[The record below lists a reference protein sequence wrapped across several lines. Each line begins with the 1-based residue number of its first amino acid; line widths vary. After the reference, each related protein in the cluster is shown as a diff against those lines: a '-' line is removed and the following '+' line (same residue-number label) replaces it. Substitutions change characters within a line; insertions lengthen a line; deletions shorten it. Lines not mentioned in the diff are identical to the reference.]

1 MNYFFLIVILLVCGG
16 AYYENTVQQQKVTE
30 YEQKLSDQDAKITS
44 LQGDNKKLTD
54 VKSALTAS
62 LAEAQSKV
70 KDLSQAPKPAAPV
83 ASTLPVTGTPVVGAT
98 SAAPSAPASAAPAP
112 TKLNGD
118 QMSRAVVVIKGD
130 NAEGTGFLVKTADG
144 PVVVTNL
151 HVLANNPNIKILTYN
166 GVPITPTGL
175 KGAPDRDLAMLTIQD
190 GAYTYLPL
198 ATDIGNTAKVG
209 DEVITPGN
217 SQGGDVVLSTKGRLL
232 ALGPDRVEFDNPI
245 YHGNSGG
252 PVFHTASGTVL
263 GVVTEAMKVDVSND
277 LDKTSFQSRNS
288 AIASSMRYFGL
299 RLDTVAKWETY
310 DPKRFQNETAFLDQF
325 NKQSRCLDSYL
336 NPPKQPGNNM
346 GGQSANPSSTNGA
359 DAKLYLT
366 DEKIMAAHHSFRQQL
381 AGADTAGQID
391 ALRQLGFGLDS
402 IADKNMEAIRNMDN
416 FYTFDQQRARDEL
429 AYRKAL
435 KTEIQEFSND
445 VTRIGSLPR
454 TSN

>member
-1 MNYFFLIVILLVCGG
+1 M
-16 AYYENTVQQQKVTE
+16 
-30 YEQKLSDQDAKITS
+30 
-44 LQGDNKKLTD
+44 
-54 VKSALTAS
+54 
-62 LAEAQSKV
+62 
-70 KDLSQAPKPAAPV
+70 SQ
-83 ASTLPVTGTPVVGAT
+83 
-98 SAAPSAPASAAPAP
+98 
-112 TKLNGD
+112 
-118 QMSRAVVVIKGD
+118 AVVVIKGD

-144 PVVVTNL
+144 PMVVTNL

-166 GVPITPTGL
+166 GVSITPTGM
-175 KGAPDRDLAMLTIQD
+175 KGAMDRDLAMLPIQD

-198 ATDIGNTAKVG
+198 ATDIGKAAQIG

-217 SQGGDVVLSTKGRLL
+217 SQGGDVVLSTKGKLL

-263 GVVTEAMKVDVSND
+263 GVVTEAMKVDVSNN

-288 AIASSMRYFGL
+288 AIASSIRYFGL

-310 DPKRFQNETAFLDQF
+310 DPRRFQNETAFLDQF

-336 NPPKQPGNNM
+336 NPPKDNGN
-346 GGQSANPSSTNGA
+346 GTSASSSSAHDT

-366 DEKIMAAHHSFRQQL
+366 DEKIMAAHNNFRQQL
-381 AGADTAGQID
+381 NGTDTAGRID
-391 ALRQLGFGLDS
+391 ALRQLGFDLDG
-402 IADKNMEAIRNMDN
+402 IADKNMDAIQNMDN

-435 KTEIQEFSND
+435 KVEIQEFSSD
-445 VTRIGSLPR
+445 VNRIGGLPR
-454 TSN
+454 TNN